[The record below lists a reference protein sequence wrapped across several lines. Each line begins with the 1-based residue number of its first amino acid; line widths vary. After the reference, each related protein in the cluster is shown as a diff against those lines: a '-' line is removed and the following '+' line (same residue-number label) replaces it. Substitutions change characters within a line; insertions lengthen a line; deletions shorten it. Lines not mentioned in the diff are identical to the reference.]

1 MPVAAFS
8 LADLASPVR
17 CWKTT
22 LGVEGVLD
30 LVSLILG
37 GDGVG
42 MALLGGDGVRMGEA
56 DTLPRKSL
64 MALLASLRS
73 AWFSTNLRRRSSTA
87 ELSLPESAVVLSAM
101 SLL

>member
-1 MPVAAFS
+1 MFAVAAFS

-37 GDGVG
+37 VDGVG
-42 MALLGGDGVRMGEA
+42 TVLLGGDGVPMG
-56 DTLPRKSL
+56 DDNTLLRNSRKSR
-64 MALLASLRS
+64 MALLA
-73 AWFSTNLRRRSSTA
+73 
-87 ELSLPESAVVLSAM
+87 LSLIHI
-101 SLL
+101 